1 MRRSAVEVAGSVI
14 GSIRTRSP
22 CSTRKATG
30 TIFTPQPAP
39 PPNGS
44 AEAAAFGLRSLPPEA
59 MAKLIL
65 EIGMSVVPS
74 PVEMGVPTTVL
85 ASTISRTFAIEAPR
99 SSETF

>member
-1 MRRSAVEVAGSVI
+1 M
-14 GSIRTRSP
+14 
-22 CSTRKATG
+22 
-30 TIFTPQPAP
+30 IFTPQPAP